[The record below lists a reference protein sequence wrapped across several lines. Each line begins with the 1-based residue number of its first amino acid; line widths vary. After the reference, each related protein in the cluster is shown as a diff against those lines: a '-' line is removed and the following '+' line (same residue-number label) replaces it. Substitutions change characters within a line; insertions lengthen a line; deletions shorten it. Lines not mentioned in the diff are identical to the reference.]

1 MNGMAGSTFEA
12 PGTDN
17 GVRKVARYGISPYFD
32 FDAGDIE
39 LDGAGRVQMADA
51 RESWLMWCVKSV
63 LTERGAY
70 MAYSDNIGTDMRW
83 ALEQG
88 EREAQ
93 QEAMINAITDALLA
107 DPAGRTLAVNGFGF
121 TWSEDSVRVSFA
133 LTGADGY
140 QGSVEAGLGA
150 DGLRAR

>member
-1 MNGMAGSTFEA
+1 MAGNTFDA
-12 PGTDN
+12 PATDN
-17 GVRKVARYGISPYFD
+17 GVRKAARYGISPYFN

-39 LDGAGRVQMADA
+39 LDGTGRVQMADA

-70 MAYSDNIGTDMRW
+70 MAYSDNVGTDMNW
-83 ALEQG
+83 AMEQG

-93 QEAMINAITDALLA
+93 QEALINAITDALLA

-121 TWSEDSVRVSFA
+121 NWSADSVRVSFA
-133 LTGADGY
+133 LTGEDGY
-140 QGSVEAGLGA
+140 RGSVEAGLTDEGM
-150 DGLRAR
+150 RAR